1 VSTRRVPA
9 RRFRLFLAALVFAA
23 VQLRPADAHA
33 QMRGSIAVGATVS
46 FVQPSADELASG
58 LGLGPTFRTLPVHG
72 WGFAFAF
79 NWYGAD
85 LADPAL
91 GTPADLGRFAARP
104 LMFGIGYTAVRGR
117 TSISPSLVAGPAFN
131 LISIDEALRD
141 DYSIDGSSFE
151 RRIGKASLA
160 VRPALSFTYALR
172 SRLGLTAGVSYI
184 FNRPEFTVNTPAGP
198 VETQWRADAFSV
210 GGGLVVSLF

>member
-1 VSTRRVPA
+1 MSIRRVPA
-9 RRFRLFLAALVFAA
+9 LARRLVPGLVLLTA
-23 VQLRPADAHA
+23 VVASAADAHA
-33 QMRGSIAVGATVS
+33 QMRGSIAVGATIS
-46 FVQPSADELASG
+46 FVQPSADELESG
-58 LGLGPTFRTLPVHG
+58 LAVGPSFRTLPVHG

-91 GTPADLGRFAARP
+91 GTTERLGRFAARP
-104 LMFGIGYTAVRGR
+104 LMFGVGYTAVRGR

-131 LISIDEALRD
+131 QISVDEAQRD
-141 DYSIDGSSFE
+141 EYSIDGSSFE
-151 RRIGKASLA
+151 RRVGKTSLA

-198 VETQWRADAFSV
+198 IETQWRGDAFSV
-210 GGGLVVSLF
+210 GGGLVVTLF